1 MSLDDVARSVLRRW
15 KAQPVDMVRELFHV
29 EPDAWQLEALDAF
42 PKVNRLAMKACK
54 GPGKTAVLAW
64 LIWNFLLTRPFPKVG
79 ATSISEDNLDNNL
92 WPELAKWQHMSPL
105 LTQAFSWT
113 KTRIESREH
122 PERWFCA
129 ARTWPRTADPQRQA
143 QTLAGFHGEYCLYV
157 LDESGSMPQAIM
169 TTAEAVLASGLET
182 KVLQAGNPEMLEGP
196 LYRACTE
203 DRALWHIVEITGD
216 PEDPKRSPRIS
227 LEWANQEIAK
237 WGRENPWVMVN
248 VLGKFPPSSLN
259 ALLGVEEVMAA
270 MHRHLDDSRFNWA
283 QKRLGVDVARF
294 GDDLTVL
301 FPRQGRA
308 AFRPKAMRHKRN
320 SAASVDIATAVMKA
334 KTTWGSEMEFID
346 ATGGWAAGAR
356 DILVDSGYA
365 IQEVQFAAPALDP
378 RYENRRAEMWFNMAT
393 WVQEGGA
400 LPHLPEVV
408 REFTTPTYT
417 FRKGKFVLEPK
428 DQIKARLGWSP
439 NYADALATTFCM
451 PEMPAAML
459 ALARKAQELAR
470 EERSPLEHR

>member
-1 MSLDDVARSVLRRW
+1 
-15 KAQPVDMVRELFHV
+15 
-29 EPDAWQLEALDAF
+29 
-42 PKVNRLAMKACK
+42 
-54 GPGKTAVLAW
+54 
-64 LIWNFLLTRPFPKVG
+64 
-79 ATSISEDNLDNNL
+79 
-92 WPELAKWQHMSPL
+92 
-105 LTQAFSWT
+105 
-113 KTRIESREH
+113 
-122 PERWFCA
+122 
-129 ARTWPRTADPQRQA
+129 
-143 QTLAGFHGEYCLYV
+143 
-157 LDESGSMPQAIM
+157 
-169 TTAEAVLASGLET
+169 
-182 KVLQAGNPEMLEGP
+182 
-196 LYRACTE
+196 
-203 DRALWHIVEITGD
+203 
-216 PEDPKRSPRIS
+216 
-227 LEWANQEIAK
+227 
-237 WGRENPWVMVN
+237 
-248 VLGKFPPSSLN
+248 
-259 ALLGVEEVMAA
+259 
-270 MHRHLDDSRFNWA
+270 
-283 QKRLGVDVARF
+283 
-294 GDDLTVL
+294 
-301 FPRQGRA
+301 
-308 AFRPKAMRHKRN
+308 MRHKRN

-400 LPHLPEVV
+400 LPNLPEVV

-439 NYADALATTFCM
+439 NYADALATTFCI